1 MRDCAQQ
8 PDMENIPVDAP
19 VAQDRHFPCK
29 QCGAQLDFAPGTTA
43 LQCPYCGSQ
52 TPIPQ
57 SEEQIAELDYREYLA
72 KAESSHECQEDQRI
86 KCGKCGAETTMP
98 PDVMANLCPFCGAN
112 LVLTARSARL
122 LKPAAILPFQFT
134 REQAFESFR
143 RWIGGLWF
151 APTELRQFA
160 QSEGKLAGVY
170 VPYWTYDSDT
180 TTFYRGARGDDYF
193 DTESYTTTVNGKS
206 VSRTRQVRKT
216 RWRPASGTVWNRFD
230 DVLVL
235 ASKSLPRQY
244 ADRLDPWD
252 LANLMPYADEFL
264 SGFRAES
271 YQLDLAQGFDR
282 AREIMDDGIRASI
295 RRDIGG
301 DHQRIDSVK
310 TSYEK
315 ITFKHIL
322 LPVWLSAYRYRDKV
336 YRTLIN
342 ARTGEVQGER
352 PFSAWK
358 IAGAVIAALAVI
370 ALILILATANR

>member
-1 MRDCAQQ
+1 MHDGAQQ

-19 VAQDRHFPCK
+19 VAQNKQFPCR
-29 QCGAQLDFAPGTTA
+29 QCGAQLDFAPGTTT

-72 KAESSHECQEDQRI
+72 KAESNHECQEDQRI

-134 REQAFESFR
+134 RKQAFDSFR

-151 APTELRQFA
+151 APTELKEFA
-160 QSEGKLAGVY
+160 QSEGKLTGVY

-193 DTESYTTTVNGKS
+193 ETESYTTTVNGKS
-206 VSRTRQVRKT
+206 VARTRRVRKT
-216 RWRPASGTVWNRFD
+216 RWQPASGTVWNRFD
-230 DVLVL
+230 DVLVM

-252 LANLMPYADEFL
+252 LANLTPYADEFL

-282 AREIMDDGIRASI
+282 AREIMDNGIRASI

-310 TSYEK
+310 TSYDK